1 MNQVLVVDDHF
12 DVRQLLHIALGR
24 EFEILDADNGVDALN
39 AVLHHNPRV
48 VLLDV
53 MMPGKLDGLQVLDA
67 IKSDRRCMD
76 TYVAVISARGQQ
88 ADKDEAYR
96 FGADAYFTKPFSPIS
111 LVNWVRA
118 RFQ

>member
-1 MNQVLVVDDHF
+1 
-12 DVRQLLHIALGR
+12 
-24 EFEILDADNGVDALN
+24 
-39 AVLHHNPRV
+39 V

-76 TYVAVISARGQQ
+76 TFVAVISARGQQ